1 MEPFQNDST
10 AQDLMFPYKQLETQA
25 ILRELYLT
33 DEKAGEAF
41 VAALRPEIKQLYN
54 EHRAYW
60 QAKYSR
66 IIGGIQNFLLDR
78 YLKSNNVTAGIH
90 SYSEVVG
97 LMVSVK

>member
-1 MEPFQNDST
+1 MSV
-10 AQDLMFPYKQLETQA
+10 LPY

-66 IIGGIQNFLLDR
+66 IIGGIQNFLLDS

-97 LMVSVK
+97 LMISTKQSANDLQH